1 MNRNEVVRIFE
12 EKKDLYI
19 DSHTS
24 RNQPIAYILGGQPS
38 AGKSSL
44 NKIIEEEYQ
53 EAIDIVINGDNYRVC
68 HPQYNELKKDP
79 LTFSSE
85 TQIFSNVFTEG
96 LIAEAIKRRLSVSI
110 EGTMR
115 RSEVIA
121 NTAKKFKSSGYKV
134 ELLCIS
140 APSEAT
146 AINLFSRYA
155 DEVAVMGSGRLA
167 DFESH
172 HQACIGIPKTLDD
185 AYEDKNIDRI
195 RLYSIFGID
204 LIADYKRVNGEWSI
218 NVKPSDIIV
227 ASRNAQLQNPRIV
240 FPILDKGLAA
250 LGIIQEESIR
260 KELLKQIQ
268 VLMKTIPSLNR
279 GNDMAST
286 IREDNLLDEID
297 RLTNSVE
304 LFKKSGID
312 TLWRECKEYNSSPLY
327 KRERASTGELTI
339 SQALRMGLDKTAIKT
354 QDVTL
359 DTAQSE
365 IGLHLRVNG
374 KTIDERQKEEN
385 AKSIGMKR

>member
-1 MNRNEVVRIFE
+1 M
-12 EKKDLYI
+12 
-19 DSHTS
+19 
-24 RNQPIAYILGGQPS
+24 
-38 AGKSSL
+38 
-44 NKIIEEEYQ
+44 
-53 EAIDIVINGDNYRVC
+53 
-68 HPQYNELKKDP
+68 
-79 LTFSSE
+79 
-85 TQIFSNVFTEG
+85 
-96 LIAEAIKRRLSVSI
+96 
-110 EGTMR
+110 
-115 RSEVIA
+115 
-121 NTAKKFKSSGYKV
+121 
-134 ELLCIS
+134 
-140 APSEAT
+140 
-146 AINLFSRYA
+146 
-155 DEVAVMGSGRLA
+155 
-167 DFESH
+167 
-172 HQACIGIPKTLDD
+172 DD

-227 ASRNAQLQNPRIV
+227 ASRKAQLQNPRIV

-297 RLTNSVE
+297 RLTYSVE

-359 DTAQSE
+359 DTAQSGN
-365 IGLHLRVNG
+365 GLHLRVNG

>member
-1 MNRNEVVRIFE
+1 MDRNSVLALFE
-12 EKKDLYI
+12 QLKDQLLSVKPAHSI
-19 DSHTS
+19 PT
-24 RNQPIAYILGGQPS
+24 AYILGGQPS
-38 AGKSSL
+38 SGKSSL
-44 NKIIEEEYQ
+44 AKIAQTEEPNLLL
-53 EAIDIVINGDNYRVC
+53 INGDEYRVH
-68 HPQYNELKKDP
+68 HPRYDELLSDP
-79 LTFSSE
+79 IAFSRE

-96 LIAEAIKRRLSVSI
+96 LIAEAIRNRLSVSV

-115 RSEVIA
+115 RGEVVA
-121 NTAKKFKSSGYKV
+121 DTAKQFKKAGYKV
-134 ELLCIS
+134 ELICIS
-140 APSEAT
+140 APYEFT
-146 AINLFSRYA
+146 AINLFSRFA
-155 DEVAVMGSGRLA
+155 GEVQSLGNGRLA

-204 LIADYKRVNGEWSI
+204 LIADYKRVNGDWSI

-268 VLMKTIPSLNR
+268 VLMKTIPSLDR

-297 RLTNSVE
+297 RLTYSVE
-304 LFKKSGID
+304 LFKTSGID
-312 TLWRECKEYNSSPLY
+312 TLWRECKEYNRSPLY
-327 KRERASTGELTI
+327 KRERTSTGELTI
-339 SQALRMGLDKTAIKT
+339 SQALRMGLDKIAIKT

>member
-1 MNRNEVVRIFE
+1 MDRNSVLALFE
-12 EKKDLYI
+12 QLKDQLVSVKSAHSI
-19 DSHTS
+19 PT
-24 RNQPIAYILGGQPS
+24 AYILGGQPS
-38 AGKSSL
+38 SGKSSL
-44 NKIIEEEYQ
+44 AKIAQTEEPNLLL
-53 EAIDIVINGDNYRVC
+53 INGDEYRVH
-68 HPQYNELKKDP
+68 HPRYDELLSDP
-79 LTFSSE
+79 IAFSRE

-96 LIAEAIKRRLSVSI
+96 LIAEAIRNRLSVSV

-115 RSEVIA
+115 RSEVVA
-121 NTAKKFKSSGYKV
+121 NTAKQFKKAGYKV
-134 ELLCIS
+134 ELICIS
-140 APSEAT
+140 APYEFT
-146 AINLFSRYA
+146 AINLFSRFA
-155 DEVAVMGSGRLA
+155 GEVQSLGNGRLA

-185 AYEDKNIDRI
+185 AYEDTNIDRI

-204 LIADYKRVNGEWSI
+204 LIADYKRVNGQWSI
-218 NVKPSDIIV
+218 KEKPSEIIA

-297 RLTNSVE
+297 RLTYSVE

-359 DTAQSE
+359 DTAQSGN
-365 IGLHLRVNG
+365 GLHLRVNG

>member
-1 MNRNEVVRIFE
+1 MDRNSVLALFE
-12 EKKDLYI
+12 QLKDQLLSVKPAHSI
-19 DSHTS
+19 PT
-24 RNQPIAYILGGQPS
+24 AYILGGQPS
-38 AGKSSL
+38 SGKSSL
-44 NKIIEEEYQ
+44 AKIAQTEEPNLLL
-53 EAIDIVINGDNYRVC
+53 INGDEYRVH
-68 HPQYNELKKDP
+68 HPRYDELLSDP
-79 LTFSSE
+79 IAFSRE

-96 LIAEAIKRRLSVSI
+96 LISEAIRNRLSVSV

-115 RSEVIA
+115 RSEVVA
-121 NTAKKFKSSGYKV
+121 DTAKQFKKAGYKV
-134 ELLCIS
+134 ELICIS
-140 APSEAT
+140 APYEFT
-146 AINLFSRYA
+146 AINLFSRFA
-155 DEVAVMGSGRLA
+155 GEVQSLGNGRLA

-268 VLMKTIPSLNR
+268 VLMKTIPSLDR

-297 RLTNSVE
+297 RLTYSVE
-304 LFKKSGID
+304 LSKTTGID
-312 TLWRECKEYNSSPLY
+312 TLWRECKEYNRSPLY
-327 KRERASTGELTI
+327 KLERASTGELTI

-359 DTAQSE
+359 DTAQSGN
-365 IGLHLRVNG
+365 GLHLRVNG

>member
-1 MNRNEVVRIFE
+1 MDRNSVLALFE
-12 EKKDLYI
+12 QLKDQLLSVKPAHSI
-19 DSHTS
+19 PT
-24 RNQPIAYILGGQPS
+24 AYILGGQPS
-38 AGKSSL
+38 SGKSSL
-44 NKIIEEEYQ
+44 AKIAQTEEPNLLL
-53 EAIDIVINGDNYRVC
+53 VNGDEYRVH
-68 HPQYNELKKDP
+68 HPRYDDLLSDP
-79 LTFSSE
+79 IAFSRE

-96 LIAEAIKRRLSVSI
+96 LIAEAIKNRLSVSV

-115 RSEVIA
+115 RSEVVA
-121 NTAKKFKSSGYKV
+121 NTAKQFKKAGYRV
-134 ELLCIS
+134 ELICIS
-140 APSEAT
+140 APYEFT
-146 AINLFSRYA
+146 AINLFSRFA
-155 DEVAVMGSGRLA
+155 GEVQSLGNGRLA

-172 HQACIGIPKTLDD
+172 RQACIGIPKTLDD

-218 NVKPSDIIV
+218 KEKPSDIIV
-227 ASRNAQLQNPRIV
+227 ASRSAQLQNPRIV

-268 VLMKTIPSLNR
+268 VLMKTIPSLDR

-297 RLTNSVE
+297 RLTYSVE
-304 LFKKSGID
+304 LFKTTGID
-312 TLWRECKEYNSSPLY
+312 TLWRECKEYNRSPLY

-339 SQALRMGLDKTAIKT
+339 SQALRMGLDKTAVKT

-359 DTAQSE
+359 DTVQS
-365 IGLHLRVNG
+365 GNSLHLRVNG

-385 AKSIGMKR
+385 AKSIGVKR